1 MNRDEMVVDVRK
13 LIHVV
18 REQQVILDSDLAA
31 LYGTTTSAFNQAVRR
46 NAARFPES
54 FRFQLTK
61 EEYDTVLAENAEA
74 RLTSQNV
81 ISKVIQLR
89 SGRGGRRYLPYA
101 FTEEGVAMLASV
113 LRSETAVQTSV
124 HIVKSFVEMRHFVT
138 KHAVLFEQI
147 KSLELKQLE
156 YQREND
162 ERFAKIFDMIEE
174 NKCKEPMQ
182 KLFFEGQIY
191 DAHSFLVKMI
201 RKAEKEIILVDGYVN
216 INTLDVLKNKKP
228 EAKALVLTLPS
239 SNISTNEVKLFN
251 RQYPTLELIK
261 TTAFHDRFMIFD
273 RTEIYHIG
281 ASLKDA
287 GEKCFAIARLS
298 ETEEI
303 KMLFARIDAAVE
315 EYNDQPSARK
325 KFLTKKKAAKKK

>member
-1 MNRDEMVVDVRK
+1 MVVDVHK

-46 NAARFPES
+46 NVTRFPES

-61 EEYDTVLAENAEA
+61 EEYDTLLAEDAGT

-81 ISKVIQLR
+81 ISKVRQLR

-147 KSLELKQLE
+147 KSLELQQLE

-162 ERFAKIFDMIEE
+162 KRFAKIFDMIEE

-216 INTLDVLKNKKP
+216 INTFDVLKNKKP
-228 EAKALVLTLPS
+228 EARALVLTLPS
-239 SNISTNEVKLFN
+239 SNVSANEVKLFN
-251 RQYPTLELIK
+251 RQYPTLELVK

-303 KMLFARIDAAVE
+303 KMLFARIDAAIE
-315 EYNDQPSARK
+315 EYRAQPSAREK
-325 KFLTKKKAAKKK
+325 YLAKRAANKNNPS